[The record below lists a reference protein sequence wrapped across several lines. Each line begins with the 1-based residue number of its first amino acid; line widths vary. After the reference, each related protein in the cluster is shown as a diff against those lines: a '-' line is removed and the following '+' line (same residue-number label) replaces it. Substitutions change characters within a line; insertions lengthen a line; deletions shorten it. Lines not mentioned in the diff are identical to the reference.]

1 MQSIAARIPK
11 RTAAYKERGVALIVT
26 LLLLMLVT
34 GMIIAMAISL
44 NSDMLINGYYR
55 NFRGSFYAGDSGIT
69 VARQEMLNELLA
81 AALKGNFDPT
91 TTQPIPAGTENNV
104 QQNVARLFASPQ
116 PVTGHGQS
124 GSSWPAQFQLT
135 QVSLSAPVCAVEP
148 GDQICP
154 PLGKPTGVITSFRY
168 TYKYTLTSAGQSR
181 GNQSATL
188 SETGQFILTA
198 NLAPATGQQA
208 SFAGWG
214 MFIDQYDICSG
225 TLVPGT
231 ITGPVFTNGSW
242 NFASGTYTFT
252 DSVGQVGSQVGY
264 FDPSCT
270 KVGAPG
276 TSDGRKPPIAPNFQ
290 GGLALNQ
297 PKLQP
302 PGDAYSQERA
312 VLDGIGEK
320 GTVSN
325 NDLNSALRDIKGKQ
339 YPSSGANSGV
349 FLPYDSTTSPPTFKG
364 GGIYIEGDASIA
376 LSAPA
381 TSGAQV
387 YTITQNG
394 NTTIVTI
401 DPTPKPGFP
410 NGTTLIADTNNPVP
424 QAISGVPTI
433 VDPNHVNPSTY
444 ATMVFDSGN
453 ITGLSGTV
461 QDKTAMT
468 IAGDAN
474 ITISGNVKY
483 KTPPINMPADTVNDA
498 NNNGQ
503 ALGIFTPNGDIRFNG
518 AGSSNSLEIDASLA
532 AIGGAGTGGLVN
544 LNTNSSNPLGTL
556 TIVGG
561 RIQSQ
566 IKNINTT
573 TRNVFFD
580 RRFGKNGFAP
590 PWFPSTALAPPANQN
605 TANMAPATVQRLKW
619 QNLTSSY

>member
-1 MQSIAARIPK
+1 MKFMAARNRK
-11 RTAAYKERGVALIVT
+11 RSKLRKDRGVALIIT

-44 NSDMLINGYYR
+44 NSDMLVNGYYR
-55 NFRGSFYAGDSGIT
+55 NFRGSFYAGDSGIN
-69 VARQEMLNELLA
+69 VARQEMLNELMG

-91 TTQPIPAGTENNV
+91 TTQPIPAGTENTV
-104 QQNVARLFASPQ
+104 QQNVAKLFAKSQ
-116 PVTGHGQS
+116 PVTGAGQS
-124 GSSWPAQFQLT
+124 SSSWPAQFQLS
-135 QVSLSAPVCAVEP
+135 QVALSAPVCVVEP
-148 GDQICP
+148 GDQACP
-154 PLGKPTGVITSFRY
+154 PAGHPTGPLNNFRY
-168 TYKYTLTSAGQSR
+168 TYKYTLTSVGQSR

-188 SETGQFILTA
+188 TESGQFILTA

-242 NFASGTYTFT
+242 NFGSGTYTFT
-252 DSVGQVGSQVGY
+252 DPVGQVGSQVGY

-270 KVGAPG
+270 KVSAPG

-297 PKLQP
+297 SKLQP
-302 PGDAYSQERA
+302 PADAYSQERA

-320 GTVSN
+320 GTVTN
-325 NDLNSALRDIKGKQ
+325 TDLHSGLRDIKGNQ

-349 FLPYDSTTSPPTFKG
+349 FLPYDSTTTPPSFKG
-364 GGIYIEGDASIA
+364 GGIYIEGNAGIA

-381 TSGAQV
+381 ASGAQV

-424 QAISGVPTI
+424 QTISGVPMM

-444 ATMVFDSGN
+444 ATMVYDSGN
-453 ITGLSGTV
+453 VTALSGVV

-468 IAGDAN
+468 VAGNAN
-474 ITISGNVKY
+474 ITISGNVTY
-483 KTPPINMPADTVNDA
+483 KTPPINVPADTVNTTND
-498 NNNGQ
+498 NGQ

-518 AGSSNSLEIDASLA
+518 SGSNNSLEIDASLA

-544 LNTNSSNPLGTL
+544 LNTSGSPLGTL

-566 IKNINTT
+566 IKNINAT
-573 TRNVFFD
+573 TRNVYFD
-580 RRFGKNGFAP
+580 RRFGKNGFGP
-590 PWFPSTALAPPANQN
+590 PWFPSTTLAPPTNQN
-605 TANMAPATVQRLKW
+605 TANLAPPTVQRLKW